1 MVRMAGGLRLRF
13 LHASL
18 VWLLFAQALAATN
31 TPSSTALQQARECML
46 LGGHLDLFRDHGVE
60 PHVPQC
66 IYTDC
71 PQGSEK
77 AFGSCVNPELPGQAR
92 EIALTLHSPCTSC
105 AADGGVELAGR
116 LWVALAA
123 ALQVPLQE
131 IQVSMLLMCDVLWRD
146 YPLQH
151 FTLQKSSEGPLVT
164 PYGGVLQAAA
174 IDSGYRW
181 DFFMAVRVHTSRID
195 PGDPK
200 YLELMALHPS
210 PLLEATGWSDGI
222 HVFEIVQ
229 HKTSQVPPLSS
240 LSSAFKIR
248 GHAWGEEPPT
258 DLPDGGSS
266 NPTGSGGDPKNSGN
280 ILQTTAHP
288 SRSDMDA
295 STTGVAEETSPVPA
309 PAGCECRTAWLGD
322 GFCDDICN
330 NEVCGWD
337 RGDCGPVPSQAQTG
351 SSEGQ
356 EQEVKWP
363 NGYYSPSTS
372 EWESWHVGSD
382 AGNIQGNRGPVI
394 GMNANG
400 EGPLHVQAAQEDGE
414 SWWADEPPKEYAE
427 SQGVSPL
434 VIGGLCILGCCVPIV
449 CFFARKNPRKDGGE
463 DRRTGWAIGHGFDG
477 SVDDEEKGQRNL
489 SKFSART
496 WTSQFSEETTDTG
509 GSSPSDSFGLGSKE
523 PKVYPEPAHPDL
535 EDFRASRGDWRNP
548 RSHGPR
554 PEGPRDAAR
563 DWQVPH
569 VPGQPNCWYQKQEE
583 ERQRRQREKEEQRKT
598 HREQTRAE
606 QDAWQ
611 QDWIKNKRGQDKI
624 DKERKRQEEDN
635 KRQQQEKETAQ
646 KQQEEAERQRKRQ
659 EEDIWKKKEEE
670 LHRKAQKEAEAE
682 RAERVERQK
691 RDEQRKQQEAR
702 QREKEAQQRRAA
714 EQQRE
719 AQRKKQ
725 REAHAKQQKK
735 DSSGEETRGGFF
747 GRWGRARSEPPKE
760 TRQKADAGHQWTKWP
775 GASPPSESKEDKA
788 RKAKENAE
796 RIAKERQQEAAEKK
810 ATSLMDS
817 VMKQIDGT
825 RNAPLEER
833 KKVFKDL
840 QRQLHPDKNP
850 QDQEAAKLPVQKLME
865 NRNVYL
871 S

>member
-77 AFGSCVNPELPGQAR
+77 
-92 EIALTLHSPCTSC
+92 
-105 AADGGVELAGR
+105 
-116 LWVALAA
+116 
-123 ALQVPLQE
+123 
-131 IQVSMLLMCDVLWRD
+131 MLLMRDVLWRD

-337 RGDCGPVPSQAQTG
+337 RGDCGPVPSQAQF
-351 SSEGQ
+351 
-356 EQEVKWP
+356 WP
-363 NGYYSPSTS
+363 DLIS
-372 EWESWHVGSD
+372 
-382 AGNIQGNRGPVI
+382 
-394 GMNANG
+394 
-400 EGPLHVQAAQEDGE
+400 
-414 SWWADEPPKEYAE
+414 
-427 SQGVSPL
+427 
-434 VIGGLCILGCCVPIV
+434 
-449 CFFARKNPRKDGGE
+449 F
-463 DRRTGWAIGHGFDG
+463 
-477 SVDDEEKGQRNL
+477 
-489 SKFSART
+489 
-496 WTSQFSEETTDTG
+496 
-509 GSSPSDSFGLGSKE
+509 DSFVLISE
-523 PKVYPEPAHPDL
+523 NCA
-535 EDFRASRGDWRNP
+535 
-548 RSHGPR
+548 R
-554 PEGPRDAAR
+554 P
-563 DWQVPH
+563 
-569 VPGQPNCWYQKQEE
+569 
-583 ERQRRQREKEEQRKT
+583 
-598 HREQTRAE
+598 
-606 QDAWQ
+606 
-611 QDWIKNKRGQDKI
+611 
-624 DKERKRQEEDN
+624 
-635 KRQQQEKETAQ
+635 
-646 KQQEEAERQRKRQ
+646 
-659 EEDIWKKKEEE
+659 
-670 LHRKAQKEAEAE
+670 
-682 RAERVERQK
+682 
-691 RDEQRKQQEAR
+691 
-702 QREKEAQQRRAA
+702 
-714 EQQRE
+714 
-719 AQRKKQ
+719 
-725 REAHAKQQKK
+725 
-735 DSSGEETRGGFF
+735 SGR
-747 GRWGRARSEPPKE
+747 
-760 TRQKADAGHQWTKWP
+760 
-775 GASPPSESKEDKA
+775 
-788 RKAKENAE
+788 
-796 RIAKERQQEAAEKK
+796 
-810 ATSLMDS
+810 L
-817 VMKQIDGT
+817 
-825 RNAPLEER
+825 
-833 KKVFKDL
+833 
-840 QRQLHPDKNP
+840 
-850 QDQEAAKLPVQKLME
+850 
-865 NRNVYL
+865 
-871 S
+871 